1 MLMLLVESRGID
13 AMHGGAL
20 LTDAG
25 ALAVIGPREA
35 GKSSLLAQCHRD
47 GVQVASDDIIVL
59 DGMRCLAGPRCIDLR
74 DEPARRLGPGV
85 PVRNATKQRIALP
98 PVPAETELAGVVHL
112 AWGASLE
119 LVPLRPSER
128 LIRLAERRAVEMW
141 PRSRSLV
148 LDLAALPAFEL
159 RRPHGLDSLAT
170 SAALLIERLGTAAPA
185 VRVAPKR

>member
-1 MLMLLVESRGID
+1 MSRR
-13 AMHGGAL
+13 GGWDPAF
-20 LTDAG
+20 
-25 ALAVIGPREA
+25 RY
-35 GKSSLLAQCHRD
+35 
-47 GVQVASDDIIVL
+47 AS
-59 DGMRCLAGPRCIDLR
+59 
-74 DEPARRLGPGV
+74 
-85 PVRNATKQRIALP
+85 ATKQRIALP

-159 RRPHGLDSLAT
+159 RRPYGLDSLAT
-170 SAALLIERLGTAAPA
+170 SAALLIEQLGTAAPA
-185 VRVAPKR
+185 ARVAPKR